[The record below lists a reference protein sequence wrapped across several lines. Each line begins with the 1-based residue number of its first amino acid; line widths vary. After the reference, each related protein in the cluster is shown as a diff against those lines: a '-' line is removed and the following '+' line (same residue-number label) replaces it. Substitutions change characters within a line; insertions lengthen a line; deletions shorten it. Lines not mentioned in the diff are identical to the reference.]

1 MPETFER
8 SIKQRVRWAMGH
20 VQIFFRTN
28 PFTMRGLTLPQR
40 IGYFASIFYFL
51 HGVPRIVCLVAPLFA
66 LLLGIIPVT
75 ADVPSLVNFFGSYYL
90 ATLVMLRT
98 VSRGTRNAFWSDI
111 YETAGSIALS
121 WATLKTAIRPRGKR
135 PFVITP
141 KGVAQERR
149 GFSRFSYILPHLII
163 MGLLIAGLVTGIRL
177 WMAQVPLP
185 GLEVSLF
192 WGSVNLILVGVAIL
206 AAAEL
211 PEWRK
216 TFRIRHRLPCELVT
230 AAERFSGT
238 VEDMNETGALI
249 HVNRP
254 LLEGNDHLLFSVI
267 SPTGDRLTIES
278 RLCRQERVSADAVAI
293 GLKFIDV
300 GDKTSDSLIAAAFS
314 DSRAWNQPEVE
325 PGIFRSLWSIF
336 RVFRMVFA
344 KSRTSHR
351 RYVRVPYRQDCRLV
365 FQGRTLDGTLD
376 KISTTGLSVNIPGT
390 VDLVGETGTLYVESC
405 ALKVRRSWAMQCEG
419 TVVAG
424 FTIEQVDKGADQW
437 RELTSLAA

>member
-1 MPETFER
+1 
-8 SIKQRVRWAMGH
+8 
-20 VQIFFRTN
+20 
-28 PFTMRGLTLPQR
+28 
-40 IGYFASIFYFL
+40 
-51 HGVPRIVCLVAPLFA
+51 
-66 LLLGIIPVT
+66 
-75 ADVPSLVNFFGSYYL
+75 
-90 ATLVMLRT
+90 
-98 VSRGTRNAFWSDI
+98 
-111 YETAGSIALS
+111 
-121 WATLKTAIRPRGKR
+121 
-135 PFVITP
+135 
-141 KGVAQERR
+141 
-149 GFSRFSYILPHLII
+149 

-177 WMAQVPLP
+177 WMAKVPLP

-192 WGSVNLILVGVAIL
+192 WGLVNLILIGVAIL

-249 HVNRP
+249 YVNRP
-254 LLEGNDHLLFSVI
+254 LLEGNDHLRFSVI

-278 RLCRQERVSADAVAI
+278 RLCRQERVSPDAVAI

-351 RYVRVPYRQDCRLV
+351 RYVRVPYRQDRRLV

-419 TVVAG
+419 TMVAG

-437 RELTSLAA
+437 RELTSLAALRCVWPAVARCRSSRGRLYGLSNRRSGPVLHVWGCSDANHIGRVKPPTVHSSHGSRARLHIYNGVYGGVELYFPF

>member
-1 MPETFER
+1 MPESFE
-8 SIKQRVRWAMGH
+8 SSMKQRIRWAMGH
-20 VQIFFRTN
+20 VQILFQTN
-28 PFTMRGLTLPQR
+28 PLTMRGLTFPQR

-66 LLLGIIPVT
+66 LLFGIIPVT
-75 ADVPSLVNFFGSYYL
+75 ADVPSLLNFFGSYYL

-111 YETAGSIALS
+111 YVTAGSIALS
-121 WATLKTAIRPRGKR
+121 WATLKTAIRPWMKR

-141 KGVAQERR
+141 KGVAQERP

-177 WMAQVPLP
+177 WMAKVPLP

-216 TFRIRHRLPCELVT
+216 AFRIRHRLSCELFT
-230 AAERFSGT
+230 EEERFSGT
-238 VEDMNETGALI
+238 VEDLNESGALI
-249 HVNRP
+249 HVNRQ
-254 LLEGNDHLLFSVI
+254 LLGGKDHLFFSVI
-267 SPTGDRLTIES
+267 SPMGDRLTSERRI
-278 RLCRQERVSADAVAI
+278 CRQERVSSDVVEI

-300 GDKTSDSLIAAAFS
+300 DAKTADSLIAVMFF
-314 DSRAWNQPEVE
+314 DSRAWNEPEVE

-336 RVFRMVFA
+336 RVFRMVFV

-365 FQGRTLDGTLD
+365 FQGRTLDGTVD
-376 KISTTGLSVNIPGT
+376 KISKTGLSVYIPGT
-390 VDLVGETGTLYVESC
+390 VDLVGETGILYVESV
-405 ALKVRRSWAMQCEG
+405 ALTVRRSWAMQCEG
-419 TVVAG
+419 AVVAG